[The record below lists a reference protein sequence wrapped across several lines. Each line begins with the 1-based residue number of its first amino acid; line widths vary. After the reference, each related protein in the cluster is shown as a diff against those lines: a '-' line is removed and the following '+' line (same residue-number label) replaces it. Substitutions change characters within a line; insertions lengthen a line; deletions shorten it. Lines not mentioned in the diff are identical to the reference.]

1 MAITLDGST
10 GIQSLKTQLLGST
23 SGIVTLQGAAVAGT
37 WTFTMPTSA
46 GSSGYVLQTDGTGVT
61 NWAALTG
68 GGNVSNSGTPTANQ
82 IAVWTNANTIQGV
95 TNLPVTNL
103 NSGTGA
109 SSTTF
114 WRGDGTWATPAGGGG
129 GGISWQSVQTASF
142 TAVSGNGYPVNTT
155 SGAITVTLPAS
166 PSAGNIV
173 QLTDYAGTWA
183 TNNVTVGRNGSNI
196 NGSAADVVLAIRRE
210 SVAFVYIDATQG
222 WLAYVGVNTSNVY
235 GASYLVVAGGAGGG
249 GVGVGAGLAG
259 GGGAGGYISSTTAL
273 NIGTT
278 YSVIVGAGGA
288 GGLTGGNIGTNGSS
302 STFFAAAAIGGGG
315 GSPGRDTNIGG
326 ASGGSGGGG
335 GGGGG
340 GTGTSGGAGTSGQGF
355 SGGTGFTA
363 ASYGG
368 AGGGGA
374 GAVGGNGSS
383 TNGGNGGVGAT
394 SSITGSSVTYAGG
407 GGGAII
413 SGTVGSGG
421 SGGGG
426 AGGKRGTAPTAG
438 TANTG
443 SGGGGCGSDD
453 VGGPGAAGG
462 SGVVILSVPT
472 AFYSGTTTGSPTIT
486 TSGSNTIIKFTASGS
501 YTA

>member
-1 MAITLDGST
+1 MASNRNLSILA
-10 GIQSLKTQLLGST
+10 
-23 SGIVTLQGAAVAGT
+23 QGVS
-37 WTFTMPTSA
+37 SA
-46 GSSGYVLQTDGTGVT
+46 G
-61 NWAALTG
+61 
-68 GGNVSNSGTPTANQ
+68 
-82 IAVWTNANTIQGV
+82 
-95 TNLPVTNL
+95 NLSVNNL
-103 NSGTGA
+103 NSGTSA

-129 GGISWQSVQTASF
+129 GGLSWQSVQTASF
-142 TAVSGNGYPVNTT
+142 TAVAGNGYPVNTT
-155 SGAITVTLPAS
+155 SAAITVTLPSS

-249 GVGVGAGLAG
+249 GVGVGAGLGG

-407 GGGAII
+407 GGGAIV

-443 SGGGGCGSDD
+443 SGGGACGSDD

-472 AFYSGTTTGSPTIT
+472 AFYSGTTTGSPTVT